1 MIAETRVSV
10 DPSAETELT
19 LLNVAVENPLILYV
33 TISPVLIP
41 TANRVLSSNNT
52 LVPTVKFVP
61 EESKLNLD
69 VNSRSN
75 VKVLTPTFW

>member
-1 MIAETRVSV
+1 MIAARVSV

-41 TANRVLSSNNT
+41 TANRVPGAVT
-52 LVPTVKFVP
+52 IPAVPTVKFVP
-61 EESKLNLD
+61 EGAKLNLD
-69 VNSRSN
+69 VNSRSA